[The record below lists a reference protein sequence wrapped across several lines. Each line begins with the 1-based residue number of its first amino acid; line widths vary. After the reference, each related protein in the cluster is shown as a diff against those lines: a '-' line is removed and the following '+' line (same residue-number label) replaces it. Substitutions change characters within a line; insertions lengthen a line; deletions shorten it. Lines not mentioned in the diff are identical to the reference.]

1 MLFDKTK
8 SLFRVNFTVRRRRVT
23 SGASRSVQ
31 FLRSSIPIQFKYKRL
46 AYVPKSHGGRNASG
60 HIVARTKGKRSSKL
74 RYVRLNPSFRDL
86 RISFIAG
93 FFTLP
98 FINKL
103 ASLVFLSS
111 GSATFI
117 QTSANHEIL
126 RLTKLKSIFYKKTY
140 FFNKVCYVKPY
151 IIVPESFFIIK
162 HLPKN
167 QPVSLLE
174 ILPSRGIQYAR
185 STGCKAV
192 IVKIDTRT
200 SISLVKLPSG
210 VKKVFSIY
218 SVGSPG
224 AVALVENRKCSNN
237 SAGSLKK
244 YGKKSISRGVARN
257 PVDHPHGG
265 RAKSI
270 KYQRSPWGKT
280 TKYK

>member
-8 SLFRVNFTVRRRRVT
+8 NLFRVDFSISRKRVT
-23 SGASRSVQ
+23 SGASRSVR
-31 FLRSSIPIQFKYKRL
+31 FLKSSMPIQFKYKKL
-46 AYVPKSHGGRNASG
+46 SYVPKSNGGRNSSG
-60 HIVARTKGKRSSKL
+60 RIVARTKGKRSSKL
-74 RYVRLNPSFRDL
+74 RYVRFNPSFRDL
-86 RISFIAG
+86 RVSFVAG

-111 GSATFI
+111 GSATFV

-126 RLTKLKSIFYKKTY
+126 RLTRLKSVFFRKGY
-140 FFNKVCYVKPY
+140 FFNKVSYVKPY
-151 IIVPESFFIIK
+151 ITISESFFIIK
-162 HLPKN
+162 NLPKN
-167 QPVSLLE
+167 RPVSLLE
-174 ILPSRGIQYAR
+174 LLPNKGIQYAR
-185 STGCKAV
+185 STGCKAT
-192 IVKIDTRT
+192 IIKIDTRT
-200 SISLVKLPSG
+200 SISLVRLPSG

-224 AVALVENRKCSNN
+224 SVALVENRRCSNN
-237 SAGSLKK
+237 SAGIRKR
-244 YGKKSISRGVARN
+244 YGKKSITRGVAKN

>member
-1 MLFDKTK
+1 VLFKKALQKTRN
-8 SLFRVNFTVRRRRVT
+8 LFKVEFVMSRKQVT
-23 SGASRSVQ
+23 SGASRSIR
-31 FLRSSIPIQFKYKRL
+31 FLKSCMPIQFKHKKL
-46 AYVPKSHGGRNASG
+46 AYVPKSGGGRNSSG
-60 HIVARTKGKRSSKL
+60 RIVIRTKGHRSSKL
-74 RYVRLNPSFRDL
+74 RYVRFNPSFRDL

-117 QTSANHEIL
+117 QTSVNHEIL
-126 RLTKLKSIFYKKTY
+126 RLTKLKSIFFKRTY
-140 FFNKVCYVKPY
+140 FFNKVSYVKPY
-151 IIVPESFFIIK
+151 IAIPESFFIIK
-162 HLPKN
+162 NLPKN

-174 ILPSRGIQYAR
+174 LLPNRGIQYAR
-185 STGCKAV
+185 STGVKAV
-192 IVKIDTRT
+192 ITKIDTRT

-210 VKKVFSIY
+210 VRKVFSIY

-224 AVALVENRKCSNN
+224 TVALVANRKCSNN
-237 SAGSLKK
+237 SAGLPKR

-270 KYQRSPWGKT
+270 KYQRSP
-280 TKYK
+280 

>member
-1 MLFDKTK
+1 MLFDKNK
-8 SLFRVNFTVRRRRVT
+8 KLFQVNFKVSRKRVT
-23 SGASRSVQ
+23 SGASRSVR
-31 FLRSSIPIQFKYKRL
+31 FLKSSMPIQFKYKKL
-46 AYVPKSHGGRNASG
+46 SYVPKSAGGRNSSG
-60 HIVARTKGKRSSKL
+60 QVVVRTKGRRSSKL
-74 RYVRLNPSFRDL
+74 RYVRFNPSFRDL
-86 RISFIAG
+86 RVSFISG

-117 QTSANHEIL
+117 QTSSNHEIL
-126 RLTKLKSIFYKKTY
+126 RLTRLKSVFFKKTY
-140 FFNKVCYVKPY
+140 FFNKVSYVKPY
-151 IIVPESFFIIK
+151 ITISESFFIIK
-162 HLPKN
+162 NLPKN

-174 ILPSRGIQYAR
+174 LLPNKGIQYAR

-192 IVKIDTRT
+192 ILKIDTRT

-224 AVALVENRKCSNN
+224 SVALVENRKCSNN
-237 SAGSLKK
+237 SAGIRKR
-244 YGKKSISRGVARN
+244 YGKKSLTRGVAKN

-265 RAKSI
+265 RAKSV
-270 KYQRSPWGKT
+270 KYQRSP
-280 TKYK
+280 

>member
-1 MLFDKTK
+1 MLFDKNK
-8 SLFRVNFTVRRRRVT
+8 KLFQVSFKINRKHVT
-23 SGASRSVQ
+23 SGASRSIR
-31 FLRSSIPIQFKYKRL
+31 FLKSSMPIQFKYKKL
-46 AYVPKSHGGRNASG
+46 SYVPKSGGGRNSSG
-60 HIVARTKGKRSSKL
+60 QVVVRTKGSRSSKL
-74 RYVRLNPSFRDL
+74 RYVKFNPSFRDL
-86 RISFIAG
+86 RVAFIAG

-117 QTSANHEIL
+117 QTSTTHEIL
-126 RLTKLKSIFYKKTY
+126 RLTRLKSVFFRKTY
-140 FFNKVCYVKPY
+140 FFNKVSYVKPY
-151 IIVPESFFIIK
+151 ITISESFFIIK
-162 HLPKN
+162 NLPKN

-174 ILPSRGIQYAR
+174 LLPNKGIQYAR
-185 STGCKAV
+185 STGCKA
-192 IVKIDTRT
+192 IILKIDTRT
-200 SISLVKLPSG
+200 SIGLVKLPSG

-224 AVALVENRKCSNN
+224 SVALVENRKCSNN
-237 SAGSLKK
+237 SAGIRKR
-244 YGKKSISRGVARN
+244 YGKKSLTRGVAKN